1 MSGSEEEIYSTMF
14 SSLRHPARRKILRM
28 LSEKQM
34 TFSQML
40 ELLGISSSHLTYHL
54 ENLGE
59 LVSKTESGEYRLS
72 TFGAASV
79 DTMRIVEEAPAVR
92 SRQRWFLP
100 FRWKSVLAVLVV
112 GLVLAASLSY
122 LQYGALK
129 QLSNEQAQLES
140 KYNQLLS
147 WSSGTNEAI
156 AFLRDVIQI
165 DVTKYHATLLSN
177 TVEVRSDLGGVVEEI
192 LRYSLTSRDSKG
204 DVVFRF
210 RNNEL
215 SMYQVNLLEGSLVYA
230 QPQPYS
236 VVDAAKNLLGRLK
249 TFEGASYFDD
259 MSNMLASVNGTE
271 NAQVT
276 QNNTKL
282 TVSVSGDTTEVQ
294 WFYTENGVDFSQ
306 KGVHLTYENGVLKEL
321 TDGWFLL
328 KIGNAQ
334 LNVSSEQAIEL
345 ARSAV
350 KGFTWKADDGTDVST
365 FTVLDTPISVVF
377 HPTQREE
384 YLTLIPY
391 WYVTLYLDKVY
402 PGGVNRIDV
411 GVWADTGA
419 VAQVKALNS

>member
-1 MSGSEEEIYSTMF
+1 
-14 SSLRHPARRKILRM
+14 M

-40 ELLGISSSHLTYHL
+40 EILGISSSHLTYHL

-92 SRQRWFLP
+92 SKQRWFLP
-100 FRWKSVLAVLVV
+100 FRWKSILAVLVV

-122 LQYGALK
+122 LQYGALN
-129 QLSNEQAQLES
+129 QLSNEQAQLEM

-192 LRYSLTSRDSKG
+192 LRYSLTSNDSKG

-365 FTVLDTPISVVF
+365 FTVLDTPVSVVF

-384 YLTLIPY
+384 YLTLVPY

-402 PGGVNRIDV
+402 PGGVNRIAV

>member
-1 MSGSEEEIYSTMF
+1 
-14 SSLRHPARRKILRM
+14 
-28 LSEKQM
+28 M

-40 ELLGISSSHLTYHL
+40 EILGISSSHLTYHL
-54 ENLGE
+54 ENLGD

-100 FRWKSVLAVLVV
+100 FRWQCVLAVLVV
-112 GLVLAASLSY
+112 GLVLVASFSY
-122 LQYGALK
+122 LQYGALDK
-129 QLSNEQAQLES
+129 LSSEQAQLES

-156 AFLRDVIQI
+156 AFLRDVVQI

-192 LRYSLTSRDSKG
+192 LRYSLTSSDSKG

-210 RNNEL
+210 RSNEL
-215 SMYQVNLLEGSLVYA
+215 SMYQVNLLEGSLLYA

-328 KIGNAQ
+328 KIGNTQ

-365 FTVLDTPISVVF
+365 FTVLDTPVSVVF

-384 YLTLIPY
+384 YLTLVPY

-402 PGGVNRIDV
+402 PGGVNRIAV